1 MFLSLFTLNAINIH
15 MISYI
20 FTRIFI
26 ESFRLIPFWM
36 LYGISDMARFLLF
49 DIVGY
54 RKKVIF
60 SNLEL
65 AFPEK
70 SKPEIQAIAKKFY
83 THFTDV
89 LLEGLKGMTMRDTD
103 VYKRFKVLNPELA
116 DAYFQK
122 GQNVLILGAHYG
134 NWEWGNS
141 IPYYMQH
148 DVVCVYKA
156 VSNKRLNDYM
166 RGNRARLGMKQISM
180 EKTGTIFNNI
190 SKPKFI
196 ILLADQSPGILKNT
210 IWVNFLG
217 RDTPCIHG
225 PEVYGKKFNY
235 PTLYIDFQRIK
246 RGYYTAELSLID
258 ENPALLEKGVLTQKY
273 MGKLEQVIKA
283 KPQDWLWTHKRWKH
297 KRENDKILVD
307 YYYK

>member
-1 MFLSLFTLNAINIH
+1 
-15 MISYI
+15 MIAYI

-26 ESFRLIPFWM
+26 ESFRLIPLWV
-36 LYGISDMARFLLF
+36 LYRISDFSRFILF
-49 DIVGY
+49 DLIGY

-60 SNLEL
+60 SNLEE

-70 SKPEIQAIAKKFY
+70 SKLEINAIARKFY

-89 LLEGLKGMTMRDTD
+89 LLEGLKGMTMRDKS

-116 DAYFQK
+116 DNYFEK

-141 IPYYMQH
+141 IPFYMKH
-148 DVVCVYKA
+148 EVVCVYKA
-156 VSNKRLNDYM
+156 VPNKRLNDYM

-196 ILLADQSPGILKNT
+196 ILLADQNPGILKHS
-210 IWVNFLG
+210 IWVDFLG

-235 PTLYIDFQRIK
+235 PVLYIDFKRIK
-246 RGYYTAELSLID
+246 RGYYTAELSLLD
-258 ENPALLEKGVLTQKY
+258 EKPALLEKGVLTQKY
-273 MGKLEQVIKA
+273 MSKLEQVIKA

-297 KRENDKILVD
+297 KRVDNNILVD